1 MLLDVVKFDYLDEYK
16 LLLTFE
22 NGEIKMFDCAQIMDE
37 KPFQVLKDVNY
48 FKRAKIDYG
57 TLVWP
62 NEIDIAPDT
71 LYVMSVNRTK

>member
-71 LYVMSVNRTK
+71 LYVMGVNRTQ